1 MKSSS
6 LPPSM
11 ARRERVKSTCI
22 RLRNTNKNYNENI
35 DKNVSELTNNNLIP
49 LERSMVPF
57 LPIRGSNL
65 AAILRCQV
73 SRYDIQCIIYN
84 VYTMY
89 NKYYMFL
96 IYIITKGNDHF
107 YIYVIEKN

>member
-22 RLRNTNKNYNENI
+22 RLQNINKNYTENI
-35 DKNVSELTNNNLIP
+35 DKNVSHLTNNNLMP
-49 LERSMVPF
+49 LERYKSMVPF
-57 LPIRGSNL
+57 LPIRGNNL

-73 SRYDIQCIIYN
+73 SRYDIQ
-84 VYTMY
+84 
-89 NKYYMFL
+89 
-96 IYIITKGNDHF
+96 YIISIMCF
-107 YIYVIEKN
+107 